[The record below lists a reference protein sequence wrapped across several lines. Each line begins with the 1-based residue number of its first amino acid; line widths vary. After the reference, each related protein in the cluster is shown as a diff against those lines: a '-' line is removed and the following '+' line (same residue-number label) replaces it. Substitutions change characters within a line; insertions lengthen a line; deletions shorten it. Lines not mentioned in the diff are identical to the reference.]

1 MIYIGRM
8 NRMKVVKHVDFG
20 VYLDGQDEGEI
31 LLPRKDVPHDTQ
43 VGDRLHVFIYR
54 DSDDRLIATTK
65 RPLVQVGE
73 AAYLKVKQQNN
84 VGTFMDWGL
93 PKDLLVP
100 FNEQAWPMNEGR
112 NVVIYCYLDENT
124 NRIAGTT
131 KFHRHLSEDGRN
143 VFQEGDAVKGMV
155 AAQTELGYKII
166 LNNTHIGLLYKNEV
180 FKPMRFGHE
189 LIVFIKQIRDDGRID
204 LSIAASNQD
213 VRDELEEKIMA
224 YLKAHDG
231 VSHITDKSPPNVIY
245 DTFNASKANFKRALG
260 RLYKKRLVSLDKTQ
274 VRLLSKTSD

>member
-31 LLPRKDVPHDTQ
+31 LLPRKDVPHDTE

-143 VFQEGDAVKGMV
+143 VFQGGDAVKGMV

-189 LIVFIKQIRDDGRID
+189 LKLFIKQIRDDGRID

-260 RLYKKRLVSLDKTQ
+260 RLYKKRLVSLDKTK

>member
-189 LIVFIKQIRDDGRID
+189 LKVFIKQIRDDGRID

-274 VRLLSKTSD
+274 VRLVSKTSD

>member
-31 LLPRKDVPHDTQ
+31 LLPRKDVPHDTE

-189 LIVFIKQIRDDGRID
+189 LKVFIKQIREDGRID

-231 VSHITDKSPPNVIY
+231 VSRITDKSPPNVIY

>member
-31 LLPRKDVPHDTQ
+31 LLPRKDVPHDTE

-65 RPLVQVGE
+65 RPLVQVRE

-189 LIVFIKQIRDDGRID
+189 LKVFIKQIREDGRID

-231 VSHITDKSPPNVIY
+231 ISRITDKSPPNVIY

>member
-166 LNNTHIGLLYKNEV
+166 LDNTHIGLLYKNEV

-189 LIVFIKQIRDDGRID
+189 LKVFIKQIREDGRID

>member
-143 VFQEGDAVKGMV
+143 VFQEDDAVKGMV

-189 LIVFIKQIRDDGRID
+189 LKVFIKQIREDGRID

>member
-189 LIVFIKQIRDDGRID
+189 LKVFIKQIREDGRID

-224 YLKAHDG
+224 YLKEHEG
-231 VSHITDKSPPNVIY
+231 VSRITDKSPPNVIY

-260 RLYKKRLVSLDKTQ
+260 RLYKKRMVSLDKTQ

>member
-189 LIVFIKQIRDDGRID
+189 LKVFIKQIREDGRID

-231 VSHITDKSPPNVIY
+231 VSHITDKSPPKVIY

>member
-54 DSDDRLIATTK
+54 DSDDRLIATKK

-143 VFQEGDAVKGMV
+143 VYQEGDAVKGMV

-189 LIVFIKQIRDDGRID
+189 LKVFIKQIREDGRID

-231 VSHITDKSPPNVIY
+231 ISRITDKSPPNVIY
-245 DTFNASKANFKRALG
+245 DTFYASKANFKRALG

>member
-189 LIVFIKQIRDDGRID
+189 LKVFIKQIREDGRID

-213 VRDELEEKIMA
+213 VRDELEDKIMA
-224 YLKAHDG
+224 YLKSHDG
-231 VSHITDKSPPNVIY
+231 ISRITDKSPPNVIY

>member
-31 LLPRKDVPHDTQ
+31 LLPRKDVPHDAE

-54 DSDDRLIATTK
+54 DSDGRLIATTK

-189 LIVFIKQIRDDGRID
+189 LKVFIKQIRDDGRID

>member
-143 VFQEGDAVKGMV
+143 VFQEGYAVKGMV

-189 LIVFIKQIRDDGRID
+189 LKVFIKQIREDGRID

-231 VSHITDKSPPNVIY
+231 ISRITDKSPPNVIY

>member
-84 VGTFMDWGL
+84 VGTFIDWGL

-143 VFQEGDAVKGMV
+143 VYQEGDAVKGMV

-189 LIVFIKQIRDDGRID
+189 LKVFIKQIREDGRID

-231 VSHITDKSPPNVIY
+231 ISRITDKSPPNVIY
-245 DTFNASKANFKRALG
+245 DTFYASKANFKRALG

>member
-189 LIVFIKQIRDDGRID
+189 LKVFIKQIREDGRID

-224 YLKAHDG
+224 YLKSNDG
-231 VSHITDKSPPNVIY
+231 ISRITDKSPPNVIY

-274 VRLLSKTSD
+274 VRMLSKTSD

>member
-8 NRMKVVKHVDFG
+8 NRIKVVKHVDFG

-31 LLPRKDVPHDTQ
+31 LLPRKDVPHDTE

-189 LIVFIKQIRDDGRID
+189 LKVFIKQIRDDGRID

>member
-31 LLPRKDVPHDTQ
+31 LLPRKDVPHDTE

-189 LIVFIKQIRDDGRID
+189 LKVFIKQIREDGRID

-213 VRDELEEKIMA
+213 LRDELEEKIMA

-260 RLYKKRLVSLDKTQ
+260 RLYKKRLVSLDETQ

>member
-143 VFQEGDAVKGMV
+143 VYQEGDAVKGMV

-189 LIVFIKQIRDDGRID
+189 LKVFIKQIREDGRID

-231 VSHITDKSPPNVIY
+231 ISRITDKSPPNVIY
-245 DTFNASKANFKRALG
+245 DTFYASKANFKRALG

>member
-1 MIYIGRM
+1 M

-31 LLPRKDVPHDTQ
+31 LLPRKDVPYNTE

-143 VFQEGDAVKGMV
+143 VFQEGDAVRGMV

-189 LIVFIKQIRDDGRID
+189 LKVFIKQIREDGRID

>member
-8 NRMKVVKHVDFG
+8 NRIKVVKHVDFG

-189 LIVFIKQIRDDGRID
+189 LKVFIKQIREDGRID

>member
-31 LLPRKDVPHDTQ
+31 LLPRKDVPHDTE

-189 LIVFIKQIRDDGRID
+189 LKVFIKQIREDGRID

-260 RLYKKRLVSLDKTQ
+260 RLYKKRLVSLDEIQ

>member
-8 NRMKVVKHVDFG
+8 NRIKVVKHVDFG

-100 FNEQAWPMNEGR
+100 FNEQAWPMSEGR

-189 LIVFIKQIRDDGRID
+189 LKVFIKQIREDGRID

-231 VSHITDKSPPNVIY
+231 VSRITDKSPPNVIY

>member
-20 VYLDGQDEGEI
+20 VYLDGQEEGEI

-73 AAYLKVKQQNN
+73 GAYLKVKQQNN

-180 FKPMRFGHE
+180 FKPMHFGHE
-189 LIVFIKQIRDDGRID
+189 LKVFIKQIREDGRID

-231 VSHITDKSPPNVIY
+231 ISRITDKSPPNVIY

>member
-143 VFQEGDAVKGMV
+143 VYQEGDAVKGMV

-189 LIVFIKQIRDDGRID
+189 LKVFIKQIREDGRID

-231 VSHITDKSPPNVIY
+231 ISRITDKSPPNVIY
-245 DTFNASKANFKRALG
+245 DTFYASKANFKRALG

-274 VRLLSKTSD
+274 VRLMSKTSD

>member
-189 LIVFIKQIRDDGRID
+189 LKVFIKQIREDGRID

-224 YLKAHDG
+224 YPKAHDG
-231 VSHITDKSPPNVIY
+231 VSRITDKSPPNVIY

-260 RLYKKRLVSLDKTQ
+260 HLYKKRLVSLDKTQ

>member
-31 LLPRKDVPHDTQ
+31 LLPRKDVPHDTE

-189 LIVFIKQIRDDGRID
+189 LKVFIKQIREDGRID

-260 RLYKKRLVSLDKTQ
+260 RLYKKRLVSLDETQ

>member
-73 AAYLKVKQQNN
+73 AAYLKVRQQNN

-189 LIVFIKQIRDDGRID
+189 LKVFIKQIREDGRID

-231 VSHITDKSPPNVIY
+231 ISRITDKSPPNVIY

>member
-31 LLPRKDVPHDTQ
+31 LLPRKDVPHDTE

-143 VFQEGDAVKGMV
+143 VFQEGDAVNGMV

-189 LIVFIKQIRDDGRID
+189 LKVFIKQIRDDGRID

>member
-8 NRMKVVKHVDFG
+8 NRIKVVKHVDFG

-100 FNEQAWPMNEGR
+100 FNEQAWPMSEGR

-155 AAQTELGYKII
+155 AAQTERGYKII

-189 LIVFIKQIRDDGRID
+189 LKVFIKQIRDDGRID

>member
-180 FKPMRFGHE
+180 FKPMRFGHQ
-189 LIVFIKQIRDDGRID
+189 LKVFIKQIRDDGRID

-231 VSHITDKSPPNVIY
+231 ISRITDKSPPNVIY

>member
-143 VFQEGDAVKGMV
+143 VFEEGDALKGMV

-180 FKPMRFGHE
+180 FKSMRFGHE
-189 LIVFIKQIRDDGRID
+189 LKVFIKQIREDGRID

-231 VSHITDKSPPNVIY
+231 VSRITDKSPPNVIY

>member
-189 LIVFIKQIRDDGRID
+189 LKVFIKQIRDDGRID

>member
-31 LLPRKDVPHDTQ
+31 LLPRKDVPHDTE

-143 VFQEGDAVKGMV
+143 VFQEGDAVNGMV

-189 LIVFIKQIRDDGRID
+189 LKVFIKQIREDGRID

-260 RLYKKRLVSLDKTQ
+260 RLYKKRLVSLDETQ

>member
-31 LLPRKDVPHDTQ
+31 LLPRKDVPHDTL

-143 VFQEGDAVKGMV
+143 VYQEGDAVKGMV

-189 LIVFIKQIRDDGRID
+189 LKVFIKQIREDGRID

-231 VSHITDKSPPNVIY
+231 ISRITDKSPPNVIY
-245 DTFNASKANFKRALG
+245 DTFYASKANFKRALG

>member
-31 LLPRKDVPHDTQ
+31 LLPRKDVPHDTL

-143 VFQEGDAVKGMV
+143 VYQEGDAVKGMV

-189 LIVFIKQIRDDGRID
+189 LKVFIKQIREDGRID

-224 YLKAHDG
+224 YLKVHDG
-231 VSHITDKSPPNVIY
+231 ISRITDKSPPNVIY
-245 DTFNASKANFKRALG
+245 DTFYASKANFKRALG

>member
-131 KFHRHLSEDGRN
+131 KFHRHLSEDGLN

-189 LIVFIKQIRDDGRID
+189 LKVFIKQIREDGRID

-231 VSHITDKSPPNVIY
+231 ISRITDKSPPNVIY

>member
-31 LLPRKDVPHDTQ
+31 LLPRKDVPHNTE

-189 LIVFIKQIRDDGRID
+189 LKVFIKQIREDGRID

-231 VSHITDKSPPNVIY
+231 ISRITDKSPPNVIY

>member
-8 NRMKVVKHVDFG
+8 NRIKVVKHVDFG

-31 LLPRKDVPHDTQ
+31 LLPRKDVPHDTE

-189 LIVFIKQIRDDGRID
+189 LKVFIKQIREDGRID

>member
-31 LLPRKDVPHDTQ
+31 LLPRKDVPHDTL

-143 VFQEGDAVKGMV
+143 VYQEGDAVKGMV
-155 AAQTELGYKII
+155 AVQTELGYKII

-189 LIVFIKQIRDDGRID
+189 LKVFIKQIREDGRID

-231 VSHITDKSPPNVIY
+231 ISRITDKSPPNVIY
-245 DTFNASKANFKRALG
+245 DTFYASKANFKRALG

>member
-31 LLPRKDVPHDTQ
+31 LLPRKDVPHDTE

-189 LIVFIKQIRDDGRID
+189 LKVFIKQIRDDGRID